1 MTTQVLFECFLH
13 VMSVKFVYELAG
25 KFYQYSPCLGLVL
38 WSECDN
44 DIKWRGQTRTQSYS
58 ILLIKM
64 ILDGEQVLEGVSKTF
79 VRYPGEEHSAW
90 LQRLTHL
97 HCQNQVMADK

>member
-1 MTTQVLFECFLH
+1 
-13 VMSVKFVYELAG
+13 MSCLKFVYELAG
-25 KFYQYSPCLGLVL
+25 KFCQYPVSAARINIV
-38 WSECDN
+38 SECDELRAESKS
-44 DIKWRGQTRTQSYS
+44 DKVV
-58 ILLIKM
+58 KM

-97 HCQNQVMADK
+97 HCQNQVTQCGHYSSSFSRYY

>member
-1 MTTQVLFECFLH
+1 MSCLSSLF
-13 VMSVKFVYELAG
+13 MN
-25 KFYQYSPCLGLVL
+25 SPVSFINTLRVWGSHSDG
-38 WSECDN
+38 SECDN
-44 DIKWRGQTRTQSYS
+44 DIKWRGQTRTQSDG
-58 ILLIKM
+58 IFWFKM

-97 HCQNQVMADK
+97 HCQNQVMADKSFSCTVHK